1 MAVRGRLAV
10 RAHPTIT
17 RRSIQERPKVRTR
30 SATYPDHE
38 TAQWATQHV
47 VTANEQLIHRW
58 LAQSTRPRLTIEAS
72 WPSRS
77 EPVGRVLLQAMM
89 LAGRGSVDVRAARV
103 ILKRDASRPHGFA
116 VHATFPIYL

>member
-1 MAVRGRLAV
+1 MTAV
-10 RAHPTIT
+10 RANLA
-17 RRSIQERPKVRTR
+17 
-30 SATYPDHE
+30 ATYPDRE

-47 VTANEQLIHRW
+47 VTSNEQVIHRW
-58 LAQSTRPRLTIEAS
+58 LAQSTRQRLTIEAA

-89 LAGRGSVDVRAARV
+89 LAGRDAVDVRAARV
-103 ILKRDASRPHGFA
+103 VLKRDTASPHGFT